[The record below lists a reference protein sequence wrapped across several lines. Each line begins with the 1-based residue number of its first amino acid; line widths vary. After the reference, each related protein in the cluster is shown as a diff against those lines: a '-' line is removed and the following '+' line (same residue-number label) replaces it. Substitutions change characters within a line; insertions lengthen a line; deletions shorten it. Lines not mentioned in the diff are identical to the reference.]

1 MEETT
6 GYEDNDSLAEM
17 SYVEWQA
24 NQYVIKSHNAT
35 TVANIK
41 LDKIVKVLELYYE
54 GMILSTEATEAI
66 ENIIK
71 NKR

>member
-6 GYEDNDSLAEM
+6 GYEDQNLAEM
-17 SYVEWQA
+17 SYAEWQA
-24 NQYVIKSHNAT
+24 NQYIIKSHNAT

>member
-1 MEETT
+1 M
-6 GYEDNDSLAEM
+6 EDNDSLAEM
-17 SYVEWQA
+17 SYVEWEA
-24 NQYVIKSHNAT
+24 NQHIIKSHNAT
-35 TVANIK
+35 VVANIK